1 MKINKLGQSYNIVD
15 RFHLQNE
22 LGETVRYC
30 RVKFLANGKE
40 QVFKESEVA
49 NGECFDKSLLARV
62 KESTHAEPVEEAPA
76 PEQEPEELSEELS
89 VASTEES
96 DAEPPSE
103 ATYMATFKDADPIE
117 VVDLKAFVSENDLDM
132 EAVGR
137 LITGEQKTHKG
148 WKVSLNV

>member
-49 NGECFDKSLLARV
+49 NGECFDKSLLAPV
-62 KESTHAEPVEEAPA
+62 EDLTHAEPVEEDPA
-76 PEQEPEELSEELS
+76 PEQEPEELS

-103 ATYMATFKDADPIE
+103 ATYTASFKDADPIE